1 MSLRSVGIVSLSLVL
16 ASALGYVAFNRQQP
30 QELNRLSNGK
40 LIAPLGEHVDVGSY
54 ATNLVLSPDGR
65 FAIATDSGYREQLSV
80 IDTQTGKLIDKASFG
95 GRGKTGLYFGLA
107 FGPDGTLYASRGAE
121 DKISSY
127 RLASDGTLEVGKVFE
142 NKAPAEW
149 KLPHNV
155 AGVAILDGNLLAVNN
170 QTHVDSEMAGS
181 LSVIDLESGALEK
194 KIRLPGFPYGIAI
207 AGGKAFV
214 TSERD
219 GCVTAI
225 DVATGQTKDIRTGD
239 NATSII
245 ANKGQTKLYVSNS
258 NSDTISVID
267 AKSERVVKTLLVHPA
282 ELRGFPGCTPQGLAL
297 SPDERTLFVALSDLN
312 AIGVIDLG
320 KGQTVGY
327 LPVGWYPTG
336 VVVSPDGK
344 NLLVSNAKGDQAKNP
359 NGKAVGNLGQ
369 YILNIIEASVSKID
383 LQRALPFLGNHTA
396 AVLANN
402 RAEKGDVARLEKSFV
417 RPPVEHVIYI
427 IKENRTYDQ
436 VLSDLPRGNNDP
448 SLCLFPREVTPN
460 QHALA
465 ERFVQLDNFHVC
477 AEVSAD
483 GWNWSTSGMANEYV
497 SRNSAY
503 NYAGRGRNYD
513 FEGTNNGVAVD
524 MKGLRD
530 VAMAPG
536 GYLWDQAAKQKVSFR
551 NYGMFLTFDSDSD
564 DKRESK
570 YEKDNSPARKALVD
584 NTDPYFK
591 RYDTSYPDSEAY
603 LKHGLPPAPK
613 QAEPF
618 GQKKDPTR
626 ISAWLRDYDRYLND
640 GKMPKLLMVRLG
652 RNHTAG
658 TTAGQSSPRA
668 MVAENDYAVGQLVEK
683 VSNGPL
689 WNKTAIFILEDDAQA
704 GFDHVDA
711 HRSIAFVIGPTVKQ
725 NFLDS
730 RFYNTDSMLRTMGLI
745 LGLKPWNQYIATALP
760 MNVFDTAPNNSG
772 PYKAILPARE
782 IIGEI
787 NQPSAYRAADSARLF
802 NRFEEE
808 SLPDMELNDI
818 LWGSLKGVNVPRPQ
832 TPGAKWSTHLKR
844 QK

>member
-1 MSLRSVGIVSLSLVL
+1 MSLVL
-16 ASALGYVAFNRQQP
+16 ASALGYVAIRSQQP
-30 QELNRLSNGK
+30 QEVNRLSTGK
-40 LIAPLGEHVDVGSY
+40 LITPLGEHVDVGSY

-65 FAIATDSGYREQLSV
+65 FAVATDSGYREQLSV
-80 IDTQTGKLIDKASFG
+80 IDTQTGKLTGKVSFG

-127 RLASDGTLEVGKVFE
+127 RLTSDGTLEIGKVYE
-142 NKAPAEW
+142 NKAPTEW

-155 AGVAILDGNLLAVNN
+155 AGVAILDGKLLAVNN

-181 LSVIDLESGALEK
+181 LSVIDLESGALVK

-225 DVATGQTKDIRTGD
+225 DVATGQTKNIRTGD

-245 ANKGQTKLYVSNS
+245 ANKDQTTLYVSNS
-258 NSDTISVID
+258 NSDTISVVD

-297 SPDERTLFVALSDLN
+297 SPDEKTLFVALSDLN
-312 AIGVIDLG
+312 AIGVIDLA
-320 KGQTVGY
+320 KGQTAGY

-369 YILNIIEASVSKID
+369 YILNIIEASVSKVD

-448 SLCLFPREVTPN
+448 NLCLFPREVTPN

-497 SRNSAY
+497 SRNSTY

-564 DKRESK
+564 DKRETK

-613 QAEPF
+613 QAGPF

-626 ISAWLRDYDRYLND
+626 MSAWLRDYDRYLKE
-640 GKMPKLLMVRLG
+640 GKMPRLMMVRLG

-658 TTAGQSSPRA
+658 TSAGQSSPRA

-711 HRSIAFVIGPTVKQ
+711 HRSIAFVISPTVKP

-772 PYKAILPARE
+772 PYKAILPSRE
-782 IIGEI
+782 IIGEV
-787 NQPSAYRAADSARLF
+787 NQPSDYRAADSARLF

-844 QK
+844 QN